1 MKVEIG
7 RMVILLEEDA
17 AVQIVL
23 QNSWEDWKESL
34 MVLRLKVVQ
43 LVLQS
48 S

>member
-1 MKVEIG
+1 MEVEIG
-7 RMVILLEEDA
+7 RTVILLEEDA
-17 AVQIVL
+17 AVPNVL
-23 QNSWEDWKESL
+23 QNSWKDWKESL